1 MSVVSV
7 HASVGTGAPSSPI
20 AEGTPAAGTGGVPG
34 SHVVVKPSGGDV
46 YFGGS
51 DVSSSNGFLVADG
64 GSLAVD
70 LETGEGLYARSASGT
85 VTVHV
90 LKSGV

>member
-1 MSVVSV
+1 MAVKSV
-7 HASVGTGAPSSPI
+7 HASVTATASVV
-20 AEGTPAAGTGGVPG
+20 AEGTPAAGSGTVPG

-64 GSLAVD
+64 DSLACD
-70 LETGEGLYARSASGT
+70 LETGEQLYGRTASGT